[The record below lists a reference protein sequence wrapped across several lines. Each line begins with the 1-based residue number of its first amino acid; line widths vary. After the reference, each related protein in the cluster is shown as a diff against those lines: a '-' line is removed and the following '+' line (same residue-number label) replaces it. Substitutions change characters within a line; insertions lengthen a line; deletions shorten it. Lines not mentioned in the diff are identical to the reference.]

1 MCKGGRGSMSNLKT
15 IEKIEQIFENAMK
28 GNACVHIDLE
38 GLDDNYFDFS
48 IMNDWNDTILP
59 LQIRICP
66 LQELQIVESDYKMLL
81 TEHTLLNYLFVKLLA
96 KQ

>member
-1 MCKGGRGSMSNLKT
+1 
-15 IEKIEQIFENAMK
+15 
-28 GNACVHIDLE
+28 
-38 GLDDNYFDFS
+38 
-48 IMNDWNDTILP
+48 MNDWNDTILH

-81 TEHTLLNYLFVKLLA
+81 TEHNLLNYLFVKLLA